1 VTLLNVGAL
10 YLLTLAGGIAL
21 LYFLRARSRR
31 VEVSALFL
39 WEGLRSAPRSRAAR
53 IRRRIEPLLLVQ
65 LLVLALLALA
75 LAQPAFRGMRPHLSR
90 MAIVLDGSA
99 SMQTRTESGKTRY
112 ELAREQGIALLHR
125 YPSTTV
131 TVLQLSKAPEIIAP
145 LTDDHDVAL
154 RAVSASSP
162 TWTADGSP
170 EALRGLLESQGGS
183 AAFERVTL
191 FTDRPFELPLPGLEQ
206 VIFGGG
212 KSLAI
217 TAYTVRENE
226 DAPGTT
232 AFVKIRNDT
241 NAYQERRLR
250 VGDGDQ
256 TAVLSILLAPG
267 QEQGYALPF
276 PGSSGASFIAT
287 IEPGDAF
294 AADDTRT
301 FALQRSIE
309 RRVRWIGES
318 NRYLEAALAAVTPI
332 IIVSAEDQGPV
343 DLTVAYNAQ
352 LSSDIDGNILLV
364 HAGVDGLVAIGDER
378 RGENLIVAHPSD
390 PLLAG
395 VDPLDFR
402 VRSAPQVRVS
412 SAGTTV
418 LTLGEE
424 PFLYRLAEQG
434 RTLVL
439 ISPDL
444 METNLPLTVDF
455 PLLIRNI
462 LNAFTPLPAQASYA
476 WSIVGEP
483 IRVDGYGAVIGLE
496 DPAGRSIRLS
506 SNADSFIPQIPGLYA
521 LKTDRGTYSLA
532 VNVDPAESLPPGDVL
547 VDAAPEAVTT
557 QAQVLYSMWPIIAGL
572 GLLAL
577 LLEAGMYHGWRL
589 RPVK

>member
-1 VTLLNVGAL
+1 
-10 YLLTLAGGIAL
+10 
-21 LYFLRARSRR
+21 
-31 VEVSALFL
+31 
-39 WEGLRSAPRSRAAR
+39 LRSAPRSRAAR

-75 LAQPAFRGMRPHLSR
+75 LAQPALRGMRPHLSR
-90 MAIVLDGSA
+90 AAIVLDGSA
-99 SMQTRTESGKTRY
+99 SMQTRTQSGKTRY
-112 ELAREQGIALLHR
+112 GLAREQGIALLDR
-125 YPSTTV
+125 YSSTTV

-145 LTDDHDVAL
+145 LTDDHDAAL
-154 RAVSASSP
+154 RALGASSP

-191 FTDRPFELPLPGLEQ
+191 FTDRPFEPPLPGLEQ
-206 VIFGGG
+206 VIFAEGEN
-212 KSLAI
+212 LAI

-226 DAPGTT
+226 DVPGAT

-241 NAYQERRLR
+241 TAYQARRLR

-256 TAVLSILLAPG
+256 SAVLSILLAPG

-276 PGSSGASFIAT
+276 P
-287 IEPGDAF
+287 
-294 AADDTRT
+294 AA
-301 FALQRSIE
+301 
-309 RRVRWIGES
+309 
-318 NRYLEAALAAVTPI
+318 TPI
-332 IIVSAEDQGPV
+332 IIVSSEDQRPV

-352 LSSDIDGNILLV
+352 LPSDIGGNILLV
-364 HAGVDGLVAIGDER
+364 HAGVDGLVTIGAQR
-378 RGENLIVAHPSD
+378 RGENLVVAHPSD
-390 PLLAG
+390 PLLTG

-402 VRSAPQVRVS
+402 VRSAPRVEIPDV
-412 SAGTTV
+412 GTTV
-418 LTLGEE
+418 LTHGEE
-424 PFLYRLAEQG
+424 PFVYRLAEQG

-455 PLLIRNI
+455 PLLVRNI
-462 LNAFTPLPAQASYA
+462 LHAFLPLPAQASYT

-483 IRVDGYGAVIGLE
+483 IRVDGHGAVIGLE

-506 SNADSFIPQIPGLYA
+506 PNADSFVPQIPGLYG
-521 LKTDRGTYSLA
+521 LETDSGTYPLA
-532 VNVDPAESLPPGDVL
+532 VNVDPAESLPPEDVL
-547 VDAAPEAVTT
+547 VGAAPEAATT
-557 QAQVLYSMWPIIAGL
+557 QAQVLYPMWPIIAGL

-589 RPVK
+589 RSVR

>member
-1 VTLLNVGAL
+1 VTLLNAGAL

-75 LAQPAFRGMRPHLSR
+75 LAQPALRGMRPHLSR

-112 ELAREQGIALLHR
+112 GLAREQGISLLDR

-131 TVLQLSKAPEIIAP
+131 TVLQLSKTPEIIAP
-145 LTDDHDVAL
+145 LTDDHDEAL
-154 RAVSASSP
+154 RGLSASSP

-170 EALRGLLESQGGS
+170 EVLRGLLESQGGP
-183 AAFERVTL
+183 AGFERVTL
-191 FTDRPFELPLPGLEQ
+191 LTDRPFELSLGGLEQ
-206 VIFGGG
+206 VIVDGGEN
-212 KSLAI
+212 LAI
-217 TAYTVRENE
+217 TACTVRENQ

-241 NAYQERRLR
+241 TAYQERRLR

-256 TAVLSILLAPG
+256 SAVLSILLAPG
-267 QEQGYALPF
+267 QEQAYALPF
-276 PGSSGASFIAT
+276 PGSSGASFTAT

-294 AADDTRT
+294 AADDRRT

-309 RRVRWIGES
+309 RRVRWIGEF
-318 NRYLEAALAAVTPI
+318 NRYLQAALAAVAPI
-332 IIVSAEDQGPV
+332 IIAAPEDQRPV
-343 DLTVAYNAQ
+343 DLTVAYNVQ
-352 LSSDIDGNILLV
+352 LPSDVDGNILLV
-364 HAGVDGLVAIGDER
+364 HAGVDGLVTIGGER

-390 PLLAG
+390 PLLAD

-402 VRSAPQVRVS
+402 VRSAPRVEVPE
-412 SAGTTV
+412 AGTAV
-418 LTLGEE
+418 LTHGEE

-434 RTLVL
+434 RTLIL
-439 ISPDL
+439 ISADL

-462 LNAFTPLPAQASYA
+462 LDAFSPLPAQALVA

-483 IRVDGYGAVIGLE
+483 IRVDGYGAVISLE

-506 SNADSFIPQIPGLYA
+506 ANAEAFIPQIPGLYA
-521 LKTDRGTYSLA
+521 LKTDRGTYPLA
-532 VNVDPAESLPPGDVL
+532 VNVDPAESLPAGDVL
-547 VDAAPEAVTT
+547 VSAAVEAAVT
-557 QAQVLYSMWPIIAGL
+557 QAQVLYPMWPVIAGL

-577 LLEAGMYHGWRL
+577 LLEASMYNGWRL
-589 RPVK
+589 RSVK

>member
-1 VTLLNVGAL
+1 VTLLNAGAL
-10 YLLTLAGGIAL
+10 YLLTLAGGIAV

-65 LLVLALLALA
+65 LLVLALCALA
-75 LAQPAFRGMRPHLSR
+75 LAQPALRGRRPHLSR

-99 SMQTRTESGKTRY
+99 SMQTRTQSGKTRY
-112 ELAREQGIALLHR
+112 GLAREQGIALLDR
-125 YPSTTV
+125 YSSTTV

-145 LTDDHDVAL
+145 LTDDHDEAL
-154 RAVSASSP
+154 RALSASSP

-170 EALRGLLESQGGS
+170 EVLRGLLESQGGS

-191 FTDRPFELPLPGLEQ
+191 LTDRPYEFSLGGLEQ
-206 VIFGGG
+206 VIFAGGEN
-212 KSLAI
+212 LAI
-217 TAYTVRENE
+217 TALTVRENE
-226 DAPGTT
+226 DAPGTS

-241 NAYQERRLR
+241 TEYQERRLR

-256 TAVLSILLAPG
+256 SAVLSILLAPG
-267 QEQGYALPF
+267 QEQPYVLPF
-276 PGSSGASFIAT
+276 PGASASFTAT

-294 AADDTRT
+294 AADDTRS

-318 NRYLEAALAAVTPI
+318 NRYLQAALAAATPI
-332 IIVSAEDQGPV
+332 IIVASEDQGPV

-352 LSSDIDGNILLV
+352 LPSDIGGNILLV
-364 HAGVDGLVAIGDER
+364 HAGVDGLVTIGDER
-378 RGENLIVAHPSD
+378 RGENLVVAHSSD

-402 VRSAPQVRVS
+402 VRSAPRVEIPDV
-412 SAGTTV
+412 GTTV
-418 LTLGEE
+418 LAHGEE

-439 ISPDL
+439 ISVDL

-455 PLLIRNI
+455 PLLVRNI
-462 LNAFTPLPAQASYA
+462 LHAFSPLPAQASYA

-483 IRVDGYGAVIGLE
+483 IRVDGYGAVIELE
-496 DPAGRSIRLS
+496 DPAGRSIKLS
-506 SNADSFIPQIPGLYA
+506 SNAEAFIPQLPGLYT
-521 LKTDRGTYSLA
+521 LKTDRGTYPLA
-532 VNVDPAESLPPGDVL
+532 VNVDPSESLPPGDVL
-547 VDAAPEAVTT
+547 VSAAPEAATT
-557 QAQVLYSMWPIIAGL
+557 QAQVLYPMWPVIAGL

-577 LLEAGMYHGWRL
+577 LLEASMYHGWRL
-589 RPVK
+589 RSVK

>member
-1 VTLLNVGAL
+1 MTLLNAGAL
-10 YLLTLAGGIAL
+10 YLLTLAGGIAV

-65 LLVLALLALA
+65 LLVLALCALA
-75 LAQPAFRGMRPHLSR
+75 LAQPALRGRRPHLSR

-99 SMQTRTESGKTRY
+99 SMQTRTQSGKTRY
-112 ELAREQGIALLHR
+112 GLAREQGIALLDR
-125 YPSTTV
+125 YSSTTV

-145 LTDDHDVAL
+145 LTDDHDEAL
-154 RAVSASSP
+154 RALSASSP

-170 EALRGLLESQGGS
+170 EVLRGLLESQGGS

-191 FTDRPFELPLPGLEQ
+191 LTDRPYEFSLGGLEQ
-206 VIFGGG
+206 VIFAGGEN
-212 KSLAI
+212 LAI
-217 TAYTVRENE
+217 TALTVRENE
-226 DAPGTT
+226 DAPGTS

-241 NAYQERRLR
+241 TEYQERRLR

-256 TAVLSILLAPG
+256 SAVLSILLAPG
-267 QEQGYALPF
+267 QEQPYVLPF
-276 PGSSGASFIAT
+276 PGASASFTAT

-294 AADDTRT
+294 AADDTRS

-318 NRYLEAALAAVTPI
+318 NRYLQAALAAATPI
-332 IIVSAEDQGPV
+332 IIVASEDQGPV

-352 LSSDIDGNILLV
+352 LPSDIGGNILLV
-364 HAGVDGLVAIGDER
+364 HAGVDGLVTIGDER
-378 RGENLIVAHPSD
+378 RGENLVVAHSSD

-402 VRSAPQVRVS
+402 VRSAPRVEIPDV
-412 SAGTTV
+412 GTTV
-418 LTLGEE
+418 LAHGEE

-439 ISPDL
+439 ISVDL

-455 PLLIRNI
+455 PLLVRNI
-462 LNAFTPLPAQASYA
+462 LDAFSPLPAQASYA

-483 IRVDGYGAVIGLE
+483 IRVDGYGAVIELE
-496 DPAGRSIRLS
+496 DPAGRSIKLS
-506 SNADSFIPQIPGLYA
+506 SNAEAFIPQLPGLYT
-521 LKTDRGTYSLA
+521 LKTDRGTYPLA
-532 VNVDPAESLPPGDVL
+532 VNVDPSESLPPGDVL
-547 VDAAPEAVTT
+547 VSAAPEAATT
-557 QAQVLYSMWPIIAGL
+557 QAQVLYPMWPVIAGL

-577 LLEAGMYHGWRL
+577 LLEASMYHGWRL
-589 RPVK
+589 RSVK